1 MLEATDTPK
10 TNPSGTD
17 SAPEAINPALAA
29 EAKIARLA
37 VTIFPILVILA
48 GVAGFLVPG
57 VFKPMA
63 PSVPYLLG
71 IIMFCMGLTLTP
83 PDFASVVKRP
93 WAVVLGIV
101 AHYVIMP
108 GAGWLIAVALQ
119 LPPELAVGVILV
131 GCAPSGT
138 ASNVMAFLAKGDVA
152 LSVAVASVSTLIAPI
167 VTPLLVLFL
176 AGSFLQIDAGG
187 MVLDIVKTVL
197 LPVIAGLLARLFL
210 KNLIAKLLPALPWA
224 SAVVISLIVAI
235 VVAGSA
241 SKIVAAGGIV
251 FLAVVL
257 HNGFGLGLGY
267 LAGKLGRLDDKART
281 ALAFEVGMQNSGLAA
296 TLATA
301 HFTPLAALP
310 SAVFSLWHNVSGAIV
325 AAWLARRPLSESNA
339 GSLSA
344 HAGTAKSTSRSN
356 AGV

>member
-1 MLEATDTPK
+1 MPGRAESKRRVRNKCQT
-10 TNPSGTD
+10 SGH
-17 SAPEAINPALAA
+17 ELAR
-29 EAKIARLA
+29 IA
-37 VTIFPILVILA
+37 VTVFPLLVVIA
-48 GVAGFLVPG
+48 GIAGFLVPG
-57 VFKPMA
+57 AFKPMG

-71 IIMFCMGLTLTP
+71 IIMFRMGPTLTT

-108 GAGWLIAVALQ
+108 GAGWLIAVALN
-119 LPPELAVGVILV
+119 LPPELAVGLILV
-131 GCAPSGT
+131 GCPPSGT
-138 ASNVMAFLAKGDVA
+138 
-152 LSVAVASVSTLIAPI
+152 VSTLIAPI

-176 AGSFLQIDAGG
+176 AGSFLQIDAGA

-197 LPVIAGLLARLFL
+197 LPVAAGLVARLFL
-210 KNLIAKLLPALPWA
+210 KKLVAKVLPALPWA

-267 LAGKLGRLDDKART
+267 LAGKLGRLDDKARR
-281 ALAFEVGMQNSGLAA
+281 ALAFKVGMQNPGLAA

-301 HFTPLAALP
+301 HFSPLAALP
-310 SAVFSLWHNVSGAIV
+310 SAVFSLWHNISGAIV
-325 AAWLARRPLSESNA
+325 AAWLARRPLRDTPVRGAA
-339 GSLSA
+339 GHDA
-344 HAGTAKSTSRSN
+344 
-356 AGV
+356 

>member
-1 MLEATDTPK
+1 MLEATKPHSSLQEPGVDPGV
-10 TNPSGTD
+10 P
-17 SAPEAINPALAA
+17 ANPALAA
-29 EAKIARLA
+29 EARIARVA
-37 VTIFPILVILA
+37 VTVFPILVVLA
-48 GVAGFLVPG
+48 GIAGFLLPG
-57 VFKPMA
+57 AFKPLA
-63 PSVPYLLG
+63 PGVPYLLG
-71 IIMFCMGLTLTP
+71 IIMFCMGLTMTP
-83 PDFASVVKRP
+83 PDFASVARRP

-108 GAGWLIAVALQ
+108 GAGWLIAVGLH
-119 LPPELAVGVILV
+119 LEPELAVGLILV

-152 LSVAVASVSTLIAPI
+152 LSVAVASVSTLIAPV

-176 AGSFLQIDAGG
+176 AGSFLDIDAGG

-210 KNLIAKLLPALPWA
+210 KKLVARVLPALPWA
-224 SAVVISLIVAI
+224 SAVVISLIVAV

-267 LAGKLGRLDDKART
+267 LAGKLGRLDDKARR

-301 HFTPLAALP
+301 HFSPLAALP
-310 SAVFSLWHNVSGAIV
+310 SAVFSLWHNVSGAAV
-325 AAWLARRPLSESNA
+325 AAWLARRPL
-339 GSLSA
+339 
-344 HAGTAKSTSRSN
+344 RD
-356 AGV
+356 V

>member
-1 MLEATDTPK
+1 MATAASVEPL
-10 TNPSGTD
+10 
-17 SAPEAINPALAA
+17 NPALAA
-29 EAKIARLA
+29 EAKVARVA
-37 VTIFPILVILA
+37 VTVFPLLVLVA
-48 GVAGFLVPG
+48 SVAGFLLPG
-57 VFKPMA
+57 AFQPLGPA
-63 PSVPYLLG
+63 VPYLLG

-83 PDFASVVKRP
+83 PDFAAVARRP

-108 GAGWLIAVALQ
+108 GAGWLIANILQ
-119 LPPELAVGVILV
+119 LEPALAVGLILV

-167 VTPLLVLFL
+167 VTPILVLFL
-176 AGSFLQIDAGG
+176 AGSFLSIDAGA

-197 LPVIAGLLARLFL
+197 VPVIAGLMARLFL
-210 KNLIAKLLPALPWA
+210 KNLVAKALPALPWA
-224 SAVVISLIVAI
+224 SAVVISLIVAV

-241 SKIVAAGGIV
+241 GKIVAAGGIV

-267 LAGKLGRLDDKART
+267 LAGKLGRLDDKARR

-310 SAVFSLWHNVSGAIV
+310 SAVFSLWHNISGAIV
-325 AAWLARRPLSESNA
+325 AAWLARKPLQDSTPS
-339 GSLSA
+339 GS
-344 HAGTAKSTSRSN
+344 
-356 AGV
+356 

>member
-1 MLEATDTPK
+1 MPGRAESKRRLRNKCQT
-10 TNPSGTD
+10 SGH
-17 SAPEAINPALAA
+17 ELAR
-29 EAKIARLA
+29 IA
-37 VTIFPILVILA
+37 VTVFPLLVVIA
-48 GVAGFLVPG
+48 GIAGFLVPG
-57 VFKPMA
+57 AFKPMG

-71 IIMFCMGLTLTP
+71 IIMFRMGLTLTT

-108 GAGWLIAVALQ
+108 GAGWLIAVALN
-119 LPPELAVGVILV
+119 LPPELAVGLILV
-131 GCAPSGT
+131 GCPPSGT
-138 ASNVMAFLAKGDVA
+138 
-152 LSVAVASVSTLIAPI
+152 VSTLIAPI

-176 AGSFLQIDAGG
+176 AGSFLQIDAGA

-197 LPVIAGLLARLFL
+197 LPVAAGLVARLFL
-210 KNLIAKLLPALPWA
+210 KKLVAKVLPALPWA

-267 LAGKLGRLDDKART
+267 LAGKLGRLDDKARR
-281 ALAFEVGMQNSGLAA
+281 ALAFKVGMQNPGLAA

-301 HFTPLAALP
+301 HFSPLAALP
-310 SAVFSLWHNVSGAIV
+310 SAVFSLWHNNSGAIV
-325 AAWLARRPLSESNA
+325 AAWLARRPLRDTPVRGAA
-339 GSLSA
+339 GHDA
-344 HAGTAKSTSRSN
+344 
-356 AGV
+356 

>member
-1 MLEATDTPK
+1 MLEATKSPK
-10 TNPSGTD
+10 STESGTD
-17 SAPEAINPALAA
+17 HAPVPTNPALAA

-37 VTIFPILVILA
+37 VTIFPVLVIVA
-48 GVAGFLVPG
+48 GVAGFLLPAAFQPLG
-57 VFKPMA
+57 

-93 WAVVLGIV
+93 WAVVLGIM

-108 GAGWLIAVALQ
+108 GAGWLIAVGLQ
-119 LPPELAVGVILV
+119 LSPELAVGLILV

-152 LSVAVASVSTLIAPI
+152 LSVAVASVSTLIAPV

-176 AGSFLQIDAGG
+176 AGSFLEIDAGS

-197 LPVIAGLLARLFL
+197 LPVIAGLLARLFF
-210 KNLIAKLLPALPWA
+210 KNLIARLLPALPWA
-224 SAVVISLIVAI
+224 SAVVISFIVAI

-267 LAGKLGRLDDKART
+267 LAGKLGRLDDKARR

-310 SAVFSLWHNVSGAIV
+310 SAVFSLWHNISGAIV
-325 AAWLARRPLSESNA
+325 AAWLARRPLRDA
-339 GSLSA
+339 
-344 HAGTAKSTSRSN
+344 
-356 AGV
+356 

>member
-1 MLEATDTPK
+1 MLEATNTPSTAGK
-10 TNPSGTD
+10 
-17 SAPEAINPALAA
+17 SAEPLNAALAA
-29 EAKIARLA
+29 EARIARIA
-37 VTIFPILVILA
+37 VTVFPLLVVLA
-48 GVAGFLVPG
+48 GILGFLIPEL
-57 VFKPMA
+57 FKPMGT
-63 PSVPYLLG
+63 SVPYLLG

-83 PDFASVVKRP
+83 PDFASVARRP
-93 WAVVLGIV
+93 WAVALGII

-108 GAGWLIAVALQ
+108 GAGWLIAVLLQ

-152 LSVAVASVSTLIAPI
+152 LSVAVASVSTLIAPL
-167 VTPLLVLFL
+167 VTPALTLFL
-176 AGSFLQIDAGG
+176 AGSFLHIDAGG
-187 MVLDIVKTVL
+187 MFLDIVKTVL
-197 LPVIAGLLARLFL
+197 VPVVAGVLARLFL
-210 KNLIAKLLPALPWA
+210 SKLVAKVLPALPWA

-241 SKIVAAGGIV
+241 GKIVAAGGIV

-267 LAGKLGRLDDKART
+267 LAGKLGRLDDKARR

-301 HFTPLAALP
+301 HFSPLAALP

-325 AAWLARRPLSESNA
+325 AAFLARRPLRDKA
-339 GSLSA
+339 ARG
-344 HAGTAKSTSRSN
+344 
-356 AGV
+356 

>member
-1 MLEATDTPK
+1 MLEATKSPK
-10 TNPSGTD
+10 STQSGTD
-17 SAPEAINPALAA
+17 STPVPTNPALAA

-37 VTIFPILVILA
+37 VTIFPVLVVLA
-48 GVAGFLVPG
+48 GVAGFLAPTAFQPLG
-57 VFKPMA
+57 

-71 IIMFCMGLTLTP
+71 VIMFCMGLTLTP

-108 GAGWLIAVALQ
+108 GAGWLIAVGLQ
-119 LPPELAVGVILV
+119 LSPELAVGLILV

-152 LSVAVASVSTLIAPI
+152 LSVAVASVSTLIAPV

-176 AGSFLQIDAGG
+176 AGSFLEIDAGS

-197 LPVIAGLLARLFL
+197 LPVIAGLLARLFF
-210 KNLIAKLLPALPWA
+210 KNLIAKLLPVLPWA
-224 SAVVISLIVAI
+224 SAVVISFIVAI

-267 LAGKLGRLDDKART
+267 LAGKLGRLDDKARR

-310 SAVFSLWHNVSGAIV
+310 SAVFSLWHNISGAIV
-325 AAWLARRPLSESNA
+325 AAWLARRPLQDS
-339 GSLSA
+339 
-344 HAGTAKSTSRSN
+344 
-356 AGV
+356 

>member
-1 MLEATDTPK
+1 MPGRAESKRRVRNKCQT
-10 TNPSGTD
+10 SGH
-17 SAPEAINPALAA
+17 ELAR
-29 EAKIARLA
+29 IA
-37 VTIFPILVILA
+37 VTVFPLLVVIA
-48 GVAGFLVPG
+48 GIAGFLVPG
-57 VFKPMA
+57 AFKPMG

-71 IIMFCMGLTLTP
+71 IIMFRMGLTLTT

-108 GAGWLIAVALQ
+108 GAGWLIAVALN
-119 LPPELAVGVILV
+119 LPPELAVGLILV
-131 GCAPSGT
+131 GCPPSGT
-138 ASNVMAFLAKGDVA
+138 
-152 LSVAVASVSTLIAPI
+152 VSTLIAPI

-176 AGSFLQIDAGG
+176 AGSFLQIDAGA

-197 LPVIAGLLARLFL
+197 LPVAAGLVARLFL
-210 KNLIAKLLPALPWA
+210 KKLVAKVLPALPWA

-267 LAGKLGRLDDKART
+267 LAGKLGRLDDKARR
-281 ALAFEVGMQNSGLAA
+281 ALAFKVGMQNPGLAA

-301 HFTPLAALP
+301 HFSPLAALP
-310 SAVFSLWHNVSGAIV
+310 SAVFSLWHNNSGAIV
-325 AAWLARRPLSESNA
+325 AAWLARRPLRDTPVRGAA
-339 GSLSA
+339 GHDA
-344 HAGTAKSTSRSN
+344 
-356 AGV
+356 

>member
-1 MLEATDTPK
+1 MLEATKSPK
-10 TNPSGTD
+10 STESGTD
-17 SAPEAINPALAA
+17 HAPVPSNPALAA

-37 VTIFPILVILA
+37 VTIFPVLVIMA
-48 GVAGFLVPG
+48 GVAGFLAPATFQPLG
-57 VFKPMA
+57 

-101 AHYVIMP
+101 AHYLIMP
-108 GAGWLIAVALQ
+108 GAGWLIAVGLQ
-119 LPPELAVGVILV
+119 LSPELAVGLILV

-152 LSVAVASVSTLIAPI
+152 LSVAVASVSTLIAPV

-176 AGSFLQIDAGG
+176 AGSFLEIDAGS

-197 LPVIAGLLARLFL
+197 LPVIAGLLARLFF
-210 KNLIAKLLPALPWA
+210 KNLIARLLPALPWA
-224 SAVVISLIVAI
+224 SAGVISFIVAI

-267 LAGKLGRLDDKART
+267 LAGKLGRLDDKARR

-310 SAVFSLWHNVSGAIV
+310 SAVFSLWHNISGAIV
-325 AAWLARRPLSESNA
+325 AAWLARRPLRDA
-339 GSLSA
+339 
-344 HAGTAKSTSRSN
+344 
-356 AGV
+356 

>member
-1 MLEATDTPK
+1 MLRATKNTPDTVE
-10 TNPSGTD
+10 GQVAA
-17 SAPEAINPALAA
+17 APAA
-29 EAKIARLA
+29 AQERTARLA
-37 VTIFPILVILA
+37 VTIFPLIVLA
-48 GVAGFLVPG
+48 AAFIGFLLPG
-57 VFKPMA
+57 SVKPAA
-63 PSVPYLLG
+63 PAVPYLLG

-83 PDFASVVKRP
+83 PDFTAVARRP
-93 WAVVLGIV
+93 WAVALGIV

-108 GAGWLIAVALQ
+108 GAGWLIAVGLH
-119 LPPELAVGVILV
+119 LEPELAAGVILV

-152 LSVAVASVSTLIAPI
+152 LSVAVATVSTLIAPV

-176 AGSFLQIDAGG
+176 AGSFLDIDAGSMFG
-187 MVLDIVKTVL
+187 DIVKTVL

-210 KNLIAKLLPALPWA
+210 RRVVAALLPVLPWVSA
-224 SAVVISLIVAI
+224 LVIAVIVAVVVG
-235 VVAGSA
+235 GSA

-267 LAGKLGRLDDKART
+267 LAGKAGRLDNRARR

-301 HFTPLAALP
+301 HFSPLAALP
-310 SAVFSLWHNVSGAIV
+310 SAVFSVWHNISGAIV
-325 AAWLARRPLSESNA
+325 AAWLARKPLA
-339 GSLSA
+339 
-344 HAGTAKSTSRSN
+344 
-356 AGV
+356 

>member
-1 MLEATDTPK
+1 MLRATKNAPDTVEEQAA
-10 TNPSGTD
+10 T
-17 SAPEAINPALAA
+17 APAA
-29 EAKIARLA
+29 EQERTARLA
-37 VTIFPILVILA
+37 VTIFPLIVLAAAVI
-48 GVAGFLVPG
+48 GFLLPG
-57 VFKPMA
+57 SVKPAA
-63 PSVPYLLG
+63 PAVPYLLG

-83 PDFASVVKRP
+83 PDFTAVARRP
-93 WAVVLGIV
+93 WAVALGIV

-108 GAGWLIAVALQ
+108 GAGWLIAVGLH
-119 LPPELAVGVILV
+119 LEPELAAGVILV

-152 LSVAVASVSTLIAPI
+152 LSVAVATVSTLIAPV

-176 AGSFLQIDAGG
+176 AGSFLDIDAGSMFG
-187 MVLDIVKTVL
+187 DIVKTVL

-210 KNLIAKLLPALPWA
+210 RRVVAALLPVLPWV
-224 SAVVISLIVAI
+224 SALVIAVIVAV

-267 LAGKLGRLDDKART
+267 LAGKAGRLDNRARR

-301 HFTPLAALP
+301 HFSPLAALP
-310 SAVFSLWHNVSGAIV
+310 SAVFSVWHNISGAIV
-325 AAWLARRPLSESNA
+325 AAWLARKPLA
-339 GSLSA
+339 
-344 HAGTAKSTSRSN
+344 
-356 AGV
+356 

>member
-1 MLEATDTPK
+1 MLEATKTPE
-10 TNPSGTD
+10 T
-17 SAPEAINPALAA
+17 APLATAASVEPLNPALAA
-29 EAKIARLA
+29 EAKVARVA
-37 VTIFPILVILA
+37 VTVFPLLVLVA
-48 GVAGFLVPG
+48 GVAGFLLPG
-57 VFKPMA
+57 AFQPLGPA
-63 PSVPYLLG
+63 VPYLLG

-83 PDFASVVKRP
+83 PDFAAVARRP

-108 GAGWLIAVALQ
+108 GAGWLIANILQ
-119 LPPELAVGVILV
+119 LEPALAVGLILV

-167 VTPLLVLFL
+167 VTPILVLFL
-176 AGSFLQIDAGG
+176 AGSFLSIDAGA

-197 LPVIAGLLARLFL
+197 VPVIAGLMARLFL
-210 KNLIAKLLPALPWA
+210 KNLVAKALPALPWA
-224 SAVVISLIVAI
+224 SAVVISLIVAV

-267 LAGKLGRLDDKART
+267 LAGKLGRLDDKARR

-310 SAVFSLWHNVSGAIV
+310 SAVFSLWHNISGAIV
-325 AAWLARRPLSESNA
+325 AAWLARKPLQDSTPS
-339 GSLSA
+339 GS
-344 HAGTAKSTSRSN
+344 
-356 AGV
+356 

>member
-1 MLEATDTPK
+1 MPGRAESKRRVRNKCQT
-10 TNPSGTD
+10 SGH
-17 SAPEAINPALAA
+17 ELAR
-29 EAKIARLA
+29 IA
-37 VTIFPILVILA
+37 VTVFPLLMVIA
-48 GVAGFLVPG
+48 GIAGFLMPG
-57 VFKPMA
+57 AFKPMG

-71 IIMFCMGLTLTP
+71 IIMFRMGLTLTT

-108 GAGWLIAVALQ
+108 GAGWLIAVALN
-119 LPPELAVGVILV
+119 LPPELAVGLILV
-131 GCAPSGT
+131 GCPPSGT
-138 ASNVMAFLAKGDVA
+138 
-152 LSVAVASVSTLIAPI
+152 VSTLIAPI

-176 AGSFLQIDAGG
+176 AGSFLQIDAGA

-197 LPVIAGLLARLFL
+197 LPVAAGLVARLFL
-210 KNLIAKLLPALPWA
+210 KKLVAKVLPALPWA

-267 LAGKLGRLDDKART
+267 LAGKLGRLDDKARR
-281 ALAFEVGMQNSGLAA
+281 ALAFKVGMQNPGLAA

-301 HFTPLAALP
+301 HFSPLAALP
-310 SAVFSLWHNVSGAIV
+310 SAVFSLWHNNSGAIV
-325 AAWLARRPLSESNA
+325 AAWLARRPLRDTPVRGAA
-339 GSLSA
+339 GHDA
-344 HAGTAKSTSRSN
+344 
-356 AGV
+356 

>member
-1 MLEATDTPK
+1 MLEATKTPE
-10 TNPSGTD
+10 T
-17 SAPEAINPALAA
+17 APLATAASVEPLNPALAA
-29 EAKIARLA
+29 EAKVARVA
-37 VTIFPILVILA
+37 VTVFPLLVLVA
-48 GVAGFLVPG
+48 GVAGFLLPG
-57 VFKPMA
+57 AFQPLGPA
-63 PSVPYLLG
+63 VPYLLG

-83 PDFASVVKRP
+83 PDFAAVARRP

-108 GAGWLIAVALQ
+108 GAGRLIANILQ
-119 LPPELAVGVILV
+119 LEPALAVGLILV

-167 VTPLLVLFL
+167 VTPILVLFL
-176 AGSFLQIDAGG
+176 AGSFLSIDAGA

-197 LPVIAGLLARLFL
+197 VPVIAGLMARLFL
-210 KNLIAKLLPALPWA
+210 KNLVAKALPALPWA
-224 SAVVISLIVAI
+224 SAVVISLIVAV

-241 SKIVAAGGIV
+241 GKIVAAGGIV

-267 LAGKLGRLDDKART
+267 LAGKLGRLDDKARR

-310 SAVFSLWHNVSGAIV
+310 SAVFSLWHNISGAIV
-325 AAWLARRPLSESNA
+325 AAWLARKPLQDSTPS
-339 GSLSA
+339 GS
-344 HAGTAKSTSRSN
+344 
-356 AGV
+356 

>member
-1 MLEATDTPK
+1 MLEATKSPTS
-10 TNPSGTD
+10 TESGTD
-17 SAPEAINPALAA
+17 HAPVPTNPALDA

-37 VTIFPILVILA
+37 VTIFPALVVLA
-48 GVAGFLVPG
+48 GVAGFLVPATFQPLG
-57 VFKPMA
+57 

-119 LPPELAVGVILV
+119 LPPELAVGLILV

-152 LSVAVASVSTLIAPI
+152 LSVAVASVSTLIAPV

-176 AGSFLQIDAGG
+176 AGSFLEINAGS

-197 LPVIAGLLARLFL
+197 LPVIAGLLARLFF

-224 SAVVISLIVAI
+224 SAVVISFIVAI

-267 LAGKLGRLDDKART
+267 LAGKLGRLDDKARR

-310 SAVFSLWHNVSGAIV
+310 SAVFSLWHNISGAIV
-325 AAWLARRPLSESNA
+325 AAWLARRPLRDA
-339 GSLSA
+339 
-344 HAGTAKSTSRSN
+344 
-356 AGV
+356 

>member
-1 MLEATDTPK
+1 MLEATTHPETSPAAADA
-10 TNPSGTD
+10 
-17 SAPEAINPALAA
+17 APPLNPALAA
-29 EAKIARLA
+29 EAKIARVA
-37 VTIFPILVILA
+37 VTVFPLLVLAA
-48 GVAGFLVPG
+48 GVAGFLLPDA
-57 VFKPMA
+57 FKPLG

-83 PDFASVVKRP
+83 PDFAAVARRP

-108 GAGWLIAVALQ
+108 GAGWLIANALQ
-119 LPPELAVGVILV
+119 LEPALAVGLILV

-167 VTPLLVLFL
+167 VTPVLVLFL
-176 AGSFLQIDAGG
+176 AGSFLTIDAGAI
-187 MVLDIVKTVL
+187 VLDIVKTVL
-197 LPVIAGLLARLFL
+197 LPVIGGLLARLFL
-210 KNLIAKLLPALPWA
+210 KNLVAKALPALPWA
-224 SAVVISLIVAI
+224 SAVVISLIVAV

-267 LAGKLGRLDDKART
+267 LAGKLGRLDDKARR

-301 HFTPLAALP
+301 HFSPLAALP
-310 SAVFSLWHNVSGAIV
+310 SAVFSLWHNISGAIV
-325 AAWLARRPLSESNA
+325 AAWLARKPLSNS
-339 GSLSA
+339 
-344 HAGTAKSTSRSN
+344 
-356 AGV
+356 

>member
-1 MLEATDTPK
+1 MLEATKTPE
-10 TNPSGTD
+10 T
-17 SAPEAINPALAA
+17 APLATAASVEPLNPALAA
-29 EAKIARLA
+29 EAKVARVA
-37 VTIFPILVILA
+37 VTVFPLLVLVA
-48 GVAGFLVPG
+48 SVAGFLLPG
-57 VFKPMA
+57 AFQPLGPA
-63 PSVPYLLG
+63 VPYLLG

-83 PDFASVVKRP
+83 PDFAAVARRP

-108 GAGWLIAVALQ
+108 GAGWLIANILQ
-119 LPPELAVGVILV
+119 LEPALAVGLILV

-167 VTPLLVLFL
+167 VTPILVLFL
-176 AGSFLQIDAGG
+176 AGSFLSIDAGA

-197 LPVIAGLLARLFL
+197 VPVIAGLMARLFL
-210 KNLIAKLLPALPWA
+210 KNLVAKALPALPWA
-224 SAVVISLIVAI
+224 SAVVISLIVAV

-241 SKIVAAGGIV
+241 GKIMAAGGIV

-267 LAGKLGRLDDKART
+267 LAGKLGRLDDKARR

-310 SAVFSLWHNVSGAIV
+310 SAVFSLWHNISGAIV
-325 AAWLARRPLSESNA
+325 AAWLARKPLQDSTPS
-339 GSLSA
+339 GS
-344 HAGTAKSTSRSN
+344 
-356 AGV
+356 